1 MGLRRRRSRSLAAL
15 VCLSALTAG
24 GCASLGGLAGLV
36 RAPRFQRD
44 DERPAELRLF
54 GRTSTGGLGGAGV
67 RLWARVFNPNR
78 FGLTLSTLRGS
89 LFLEETR
96 SATVDL
102 PLGLPLVAQEEQLV
116 PIDIT
121 IDLADLPGLLNV
133 VGRVAAGR
141 SIGYRLDGTIGVD
154 AGTLGTPTF
163 GPMTLLSGDA
173 QVRR

>member
-1 MGLRRRRSRSLAAL
+1 MGLPESRARSRAALACLIALAA
-15 VCLSALTAG
+15 A

-44 DERPAELRLF
+44 DQRPAELRLF

-67 RLWARVFNPNR
+67 RLWARVYNPNP

-89 LFLEETR
+89 LFLEGTR

-102 PLGLPLVAQEEQLV
+102 PLGLPLVAQEEQAV
-116 PIDIT
+116 PIDIS
-121 IDLADLPGLLNV
+121 IDVADLPGLVNV
-133 VGRVAAGR
+133 VGRAVTGQTV
-141 SIGYRLDGTIGVD
+141 GYRLDGTIGVD
-154 AGTLGTPTF
+154 AGALGTPTF
-163 GPMTLLSGDA
+163 GPMTLVRGDA